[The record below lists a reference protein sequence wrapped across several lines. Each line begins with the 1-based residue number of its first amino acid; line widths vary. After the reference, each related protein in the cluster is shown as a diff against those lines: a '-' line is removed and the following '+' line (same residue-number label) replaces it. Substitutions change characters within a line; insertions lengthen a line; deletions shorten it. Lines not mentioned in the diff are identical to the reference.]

1 MESDQAMSENSCQFC
16 SYKATAG
23 STSIKADSTDL
34 KVVAKVCGGALPVD
48 DRACPSQCWLKG
60 YEAKL

>member
-1 MESDQAMSENSCQFC
+1 MELDQAMSEKSCQFC

-23 STSIKADSTDL
+23 STSTKADSTDL
-34 KVVAKVCGGALPVD
+34 SVVAKVYGGALPVG
-48 DRACPSQCWLKG
+48 DRACLSQWWLKG